1 MPPIKKYDAIVIGGG
16 HNGLTA
22 AAYFAR
28 AGKEVLVLERRYV
41 LGGAAVTEEVFPG
54 FKFSVCSY
62 VVSLLKANIIRELML
77 PKFGLELLPLESTFT
92 PLEND
97 YLMRTA
103 DPDETYREMYRHSPR
118 DAETYTRFG
127 PLMGQIGMAVR
138 PILETVPPNAI
149 RPSFPDLS
157 AMKKLLNHFKTLSD
171 EQFEYLTKLMT
182 MSSADFLDEWFEF
195 EPLKAT
201 MAASGIIGTFMGPRS
216 PGSAYVMLH
225 HYMGDIDGA
234 FRAWGFQRGGTGAVS
249 MAIARSAEYFGAKIM
264 TEAPVEKVIVKN
276 GRAIGVA
283 LENGD
288 EYKADKVISGLD
300 PKLSF
305 LKMVD
310 EIDLPN
316 DFVTDIK
323 NFRIRGS
330 SGKVNLA
337 LDALPEF
344 TCLPGNGPH
353 LRGAISISPD
363 FDYIEKA
370 YDDANEPSATET
382 YFQSIDIPILGRIE
396 APGTLEGGDV
406 IWINERIV
414 AVGEGY
420 RSNAEG
426 IRQFQALLGNLVEKV
441 ITVPLPHW
449 TGPTECLHL
458 MSNVSPIDHDLYLV
472 YSRLLPVF
480 FRQYLIDS
488 GIELLEVPDKEY
500 NSMGCNVLAIAPR
513 KCIMIAGNP
522 KIQQQLEAKSVE
534 VHIYDG
540 SEISLKGTGGPTC
553 LTRPFLRSES

>member
-1 MPPIKKYDAIVIGGG
+1 MPTIKKYDAIVIGGG

-22 AAYFAR
+22 AAYLAR

-92 PLEND
+92 PLDND

-138 PILETVPPNAI
+138 PILETIPPNAI

-288 EYKADKVISGLD
+288 EYKADKVISALD

-310 EIDLPN
+310 ETDLPN

-370 YDDANEPSATET
+370 YDDAKYGNFSEVP
-382 YFQSIDIPILGRIE
+382 YIDIIIPSVLDPEMAPPGKHVMSCFVQYAPYNINGGWDDQKREDFGDAVINALARFAPNIKDIILHRQVLTPADIE
-396 APGTLEGGDV
+396 STFGLTEGNIFHGELTL
-406 IWINERIV
+406 
-414 AVGEGY
+414 
-420 RSNAEG
+420 
-426 IRQFQALLGNLVEKV
+426 
-441 ITVPLPHW
+441 
-449 TGPTECLHL
+449 
-458 MSNVSPIDHDLYLV
+458 
-472 YSRLLPVF
+472 
-480 FRQYLIDS
+480 
-488 GIELLEVPDKEY
+488 
-500 NSMGCNVLAIAPR
+500 
-513 KCIMIAGNP
+513 
-522 KIQQQLEAKSVE
+522 QQLFALRPAVKWANYKTPITNYYQCGSGTHPGGGITGSPGEMAAKK
-534 VHIYDG
+534 I
-540 SEISLKGTGGPTC
+540 LKDW
-553 LTRPFLRSES
+553 

>member
-138 PILETVPPNAI
+138 PILETIPPNAI

-234 FRAWGFQRGGTGAVS
+234 FRAWGFQKGGTGELS
-249 MAIARSAEYFGAKIM
+249 MTIARSAKHFGADII
-264 TEAPVEKVIVKN
+264 TEAPVNKVIIKN
-276 GRAIGVA
+276 GKAVGVA

-288 EYKADKVISGLD
+288 EYKSNIVISGLD

-305 LKMVD
+305 LKLVD
-310 EIDLPN
+310 EKELPS
-316 DFVTDIK
+316 DFVQDIK

-337 LDALPEF
+337 LDGLPNF
-344 TCLPGNGPH
+344 TSLPGDGPH
-353 LRGAISISPD
+353 LRGAISISPN
-363 FDYIEKA
+363 YNHLEKA
-370 YDDANEPSATET
+370 YDDAKYGNFSKEPYMDIILPSVLDPDMAPPGKHVMSCFVQYAPYDIKGGWNDSKREAFGDAVINTLARYAPNIKDIILHRQVLTPKDLETTFGLTEGNIFHGELT
-382 YFQSIDIPILGRIE
+382 LQQLFSLRPAVKWADYTTPIKNYFQCGSGTHPGGGITGSPGEMAAKKILK
-396 APGTLEGGDV
+396 
-406 IWINERIV
+406 IW
-414 AVGEGY
+414 
-420 RSNAEG
+420 
-426 IRQFQALLGNLVEKV
+426 
-441 ITVPLPHW
+441 
-449 TGPTECLHL
+449 
-458 MSNVSPIDHDLYLV
+458 
-472 YSRLLPVF
+472 
-480 FRQYLIDS
+480 
-488 GIELLEVPDKEY
+488 
-500 NSMGCNVLAIAPR
+500 
-513 KCIMIAGNP
+513 
-522 KIQQQLEAKSVE
+522 
-534 VHIYDG
+534 
-540 SEISLKGTGGPTC
+540 
-553 LTRPFLRSES
+553 

>member
-1 MPPIKKYDAIVIGGG
+1 MPTIKKYDAIIIGGG

-22 AAYFAR
+22 AAYLAR
-28 AGKEVLVLERRYV
+28 AGKDVLVLERRYV

-92 PLEND
+92 PLDND

-138 PILETVPPNAI
+138 PILETIPPNAI

-157 AMKKLLNHFKTLSD
+157 AMKKLLNHFKTLSS

-182 MSSADFLDEWFEF
+182 MSSAHFLDEWFEF

-201 MAASGIIGTFMGPRS
+201 MSASGIIGTFMGPRS

-264 TEAPVEKVIVKN
+264 TEAPVEKVIVNN

-288 EYKADKVISGLD
+288 EYKADKVISALD

-310 EIDLPN
+310 ETDLPN

-337 LDALPEF
+337 LDSLPEF

-370 YDDANEPSATET
+370 YDDAKYGNFSEVP
-382 YFQSIDIPILGRIE
+382 YIDIIIPSVLDPEMAPPGKHVMSCFVQYAPYNINGGWDDQKREDFGDAVINALARFAPNIKDIILHRQVLTPADIE
-396 APGTLEGGDV
+396 STFGLTEGNIFHGELTL
-406 IWINERIV
+406 
-414 AVGEGY
+414 
-420 RSNAEG
+420 
-426 IRQFQALLGNLVEKV
+426 
-441 ITVPLPHW
+441 
-449 TGPTECLHL
+449 
-458 MSNVSPIDHDLYLV
+458 
-472 YSRLLPVF
+472 
-480 FRQYLIDS
+480 
-488 GIELLEVPDKEY
+488 
-500 NSMGCNVLAIAPR
+500 
-513 KCIMIAGNP
+513 
-522 KIQQQLEAKSVE
+522 QQLFALRPAVKWANYKTPITNYYQCGSGTHPGGGITGSPGEMAAKK
-534 VHIYDG
+534 IIKDW
-540 SEISLKGTGGPTC
+540 
-553 LTRPFLRSES
+553 